1 MKITK
6 RQLRRII
13 KEERQKLIKEQF
25 GAIDREIMNPLVE
38 FGQQW
43 SGLGN
48 AIQDQMI
55 DISNAFGTGEFDEA
69 VYEINPNAL
78 DRAFERLQRPLSAL
92 AREGSENAMEMMDAM
107 EAAAEIFAQGE
118 AEVEADARAAGD
130 R

>member
-1 MKITK
+1 MKISE

-13 KEERQKLIKEQF
+13 KEEKQKLLREQF
-25 GAIDREIMNPLVE
+25 GAGSRESLSPLVS
-38 FGQQW
+38 FGQAW

-48 AIQDQMI
+48 AVQEQMI
-55 DISNAFGTGEFDEA
+55 TVVNGYIENNAED

-78 DRAFERLQRPLSAL
+78 NMADQRLRYSLQELGQSNPDAEELIEAL
-92 AREGSENAMEMMDAM
+92 DWARNL
-107 EAAAEIFAQGE
+107 FAQGD